1 MERLFDFVL
10 IVSLF
15 REIPTFIQDDKDEKL
30 ALAAL
35 VAGTAGAAF
44 AQASLTGNVTYGYT
58 QTTSAAGSLAS
69 GLGVDTAELYLGSK
83 EDLGGGST
91 VEAKLG
97 LADTTRAGVTG
108 GDLSLVYTNMSV
120 GQISMET
127 EKGSDYFAGI
137 ASAGAPVINMDG
149 KHHETRSSSDSI
161 AYTVPVGP
169 VYMRFSHGESSSGI
183 GLGRGGA
190 GSASN
195 TVKQRNNTVSAY
207 YASGPLQALLAFRSY
222 DNRIEGDPL
231 SLAAVGGVSDY
242 LQATKNSIINAQA
255 SYDLGVAKVGAGFQE
270 STGTNGITVRDAL
283 MGVSVPAG
291 AFTFG
296 ATYST
301 SDLQG
306 ARDTHALVGWKA
318 SQYNGRATGY
328 SLGVQYA
335 MSKRTSLALKTA
347 NWTHSGYSQYEADA
361 ALGTN
366 TAGAAGRGYDKTA
379 NETTLLL
386 SHSF

>member
-1 MERLFDFVL
+1 M
-10 IVSLF
+10 
-15 REIPTFIQDDKDEKL
+15 KKL
-30 ALAAL
+30 VLAAL
-35 VAGTAGAAF
+35 AAGTAGAAF
-44 AQASLTGNVTYGYT
+44 AQVSLTGNVTYGYT
-58 QTTSAAGSLAS
+58 QTNSAAGKLAS
-69 GLGVDTAELYLGSK
+69 GLGVDTAELYFGSK

-97 LADTTRAGVTG
+97 LADTTRAGVAG
-108 GDLSLVYTNMSV
+108 GDLSLVYTNTSV
-120 GQISMET
+120 GQIGLET

-161 AYTVPVGP
+161 AYTVPVGS
-169 VYMRFSHGESSSGI
+169 VYLRFSHSESSA
-183 GLGRGGA
+183 GLGLGKGGA
-190 GSASN
+190 GAAD
-195 TVKQRNNTVSAY
+195 TVKQRNNTISAY
-207 YASGPLQALLAFRSY
+207 YGSGALRALLAFRNY
-222 DNRIEGDPL
+222 DNRRIGDPNGDT
-231 SLAAVGGVSDY
+231 VGEY

-270 STGTNGITVRDAL
+270 ATGTNGITVRDAL
-283 MGVSVPAG
+283 LGISAPVG

-301 SDLQG
+301 TDLQG
-306 ARDTHALVGWKA
+306 ARDTNPLTGIDWKA

-335 MSKRTSLALKTA
+335 MSKRTSVALKTA
-347 NWTHSGYSQYEADA
+347 TWTHGGYSQFEGDA
-361 ALGTN
+361 ATGTR

>member
-1 MERLFDFVL
+1 M
-10 IVSLF
+10 
-15 REIPTFIQDDKDEKL
+15 KKL
-30 ALAAL
+30 VLAAL
-35 VAGTAGAAF
+35 AAGTAGAAF
-44 AQASLTGNVTYGYT
+44 AQVSLTGNVTYGYT
-58 QTTSAAGSLAS
+58 QTNSAAGKLAS
-69 GLGVDTAELYLGSK
+69 GLGVDTAELYFGSK

-97 LADTTRAGVTG
+97 LADTTRAGVAG
-108 GDLSLVYTNMSV
+108 GDLSLVYTNTSV
-120 GQISMET
+120 GQIGLET

-161 AYTVPVGP
+161 AYTVPVGS
-169 VYMRFSHGESSSGI
+169 VYLRFSHSESSA
-183 GLGRGGA
+183 GLGLGKGGA
-190 GSASN
+190 GAAD
-195 TVKQRNNTVSAY
+195 TVKQRNNTLSAY
-207 YASGPLQALLAFRSY
+207 YASGALQALLAFRSY
-222 DNRIEGDPL
+222 DNRIQGDPMG
-231 SLAAVGGVSDY
+231 ATVAGY

-255 SYDLGVAKVGAGFQE
+255 SYDLGVAKVGVGFQDA
-270 STGTNGITVRDAL
+270 TGTNGITVRDAL
-283 MGVSVPAG
+283 MGVSIPAG

-306 ARDTHALVGWKA
+306 ARDTVIGWNA

-328 SLGVQYA
+328 SLGMQYA
-335 MSKRTSLALKTA
+335 MSKRTSIALKTA